1 MSETAGLDAAARG
14 ERLRTATAA
23 LSCAGPGEIPTAE
36 LQELLAAA
44 VRAYHRKRADGED
57 FGPFPDADAVCATE
71 VAVAAANMLQ
81 AVDLDLF
88 ELGMWM
94 RQGRA

>member
-1 MSETAGLDAAARG
+1 LRAAAGSLAGARG
-14 ERLRTATAA
+14 D
-23 LSCAGPGEIPTAE
+23 EIPQDD
-36 LQELLAAA
+36 LQLLLSEA
-44 VRAYHRKRADGED
+44 VRAYHRKRAAGED
-57 FGPFPDADAVCATE
+57 FGPFPAAGSVSATE

-94 RQGRA
+94 RQGQP